1 MNAASAVTVL
11 IGAAE
16 LQVYVVLAE
25 KMQEVV
31 TLDKGVAKLSV
42 ADAGAAFADALLDEL
57 AIEELGHAEGLA
69 DFAKE
74 WQEFDL
80 AKPVV
85 VVEDLRV
92 GRGMGDA
99 DDLLGESGFVALDFV
114 EAFEVALDGIFW
126 IANLAGCAANKIIRS
141 ISVTHKTSAHHEGG
155 KVANVKAIGAWIGT
169 PIEIARSFV

>member
-1 MNAASAVTVL
+1 
-11 IGAAE
+11 
-16 LQVYVVLAE
+16 
-25 KMQEVV
+25 MQEVV
-31 TLDKGVAKLSV
+31 TLDKGVAKLGV

-69 DFAKE
+69 NFAKE

-99 DDLLGESGFVALDFV
+99 DDLLG
-114 EAFEVALDGIFW
+114 
-126 IANLAGCAANKIIRS
+126 
-141 ISVTHKTSAHHEGG
+141 
-155 KVANVKAIGAWIGT
+155 
-169 PIEIARSFV
+169 